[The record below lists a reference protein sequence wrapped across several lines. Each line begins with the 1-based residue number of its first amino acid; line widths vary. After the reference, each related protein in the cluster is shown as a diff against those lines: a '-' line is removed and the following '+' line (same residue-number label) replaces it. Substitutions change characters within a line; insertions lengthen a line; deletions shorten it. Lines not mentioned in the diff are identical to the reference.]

1 MKTYINKT
9 IAFILS
15 IVLLCSVTI
24 SAQAKNDVENITLG
38 KTMQYT
44 FDWANDDFQHW
55 YKFVPSRTATYTA
68 KISTTD
74 ERVRNDSGAISLEIW
89 DDSENAIVSGL
100 WSDLSLSATAK
111 AKLTKGKTY
120 YIYIEFWQNQQI
132 PISTVLNINIPATK
146 ITKLTSGNKQF
157 KVKWKKVA
165 IADGYKIQYSTDKKF
180 KKGVK
185 TVSAIGTKTTSY
197 TIKKLKK
204 NKKYYVRIRAYKIT
218 GNTSPYSSWSK
229 VKTVKTKK

>member
-9 IAFILS
+9 LALFLS
-15 IVLLCSVTI
+15 IVLLCSVSI
-24 SAQAKNDVENITLG
+24 NAFAKNDVEDITLG

-55 YKFVPSRTATYTA
+55 YRFVPSCTGTYTA
-68 KISTTD
+68 KIFTTD
-74 ERVRNDSGAISLEIW
+74 ERVRNDSGAIGLEIW
-89 DDSENAIVSGL
+89 DESETVLASGL

-111 AKLTKGKTY
+111 TKLTKGKTY
-120 YIYIEFWQNQQI
+120 YIYIDFWQDQQI
-132 PISTVLNINIPATK
+132 PISTVIDLNLPTTK
-146 ITKLTSGNKQF
+146 ITKITGGKKQF
-157 KVKWKKVA
+157 KVKWKKVS

-185 TVSAIGTKTTSY
+185 TVTVRGAKTTSR

-204 NKKYYVRIRAYKIT
+204 NKKYYVRIRAYKIKA
-218 GNTSPYSSWSK
+218 PYPSWSK